1 MRNKEDLTK
10 RILEEQNKSPAPGD
24 FVELV
29 DFMKTVRNMMII
41 GRLYYKNKRRIIQKF
56 H

>member
-10 RILEEQNKSPAPGD
+10 IIVEVQNRSPTPGD

-29 DFMKTVRNMMII
+29 DFMKT
-41 GRLYYKNKRRIIQKF
+41 GKKYDDHWKTLL
-56 H
+56 